1 MKGVIEN
8 MASMI
13 DYDEYE
19 CDNCGKVGVIPD
31 GGFDYICSSCGYEG
45 TIGEDNLSEIEL
57 DEDSDI
63 FSGD

>member
-1 MKGVIEN
+1 MRGDIEN

-45 TIGEDNLSEIEL
+45 SLYDDEDDCFDDL
-57 DEDSDI
+57 DETDN
-63 FSGD
+63 F